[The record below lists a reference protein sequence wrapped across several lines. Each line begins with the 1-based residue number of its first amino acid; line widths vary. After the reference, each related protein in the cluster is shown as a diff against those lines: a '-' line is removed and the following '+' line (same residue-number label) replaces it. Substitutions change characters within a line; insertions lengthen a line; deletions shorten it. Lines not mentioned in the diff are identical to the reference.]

1 MNSAKNRQTEPKKIR
16 FKNDEAGFLL
26 FDALAFVV
34 FLSMMAFAVQ
44 FYTNSARL
52 RRENAVDTAAIY
64 IAKSQMSN
72 LRSRIAAGENIP
84 NDVGYLGASKDLSQF
99 QTTFE
104 VETEI
109 DDESDFSTQYNINLK
124 TISVTVKYNEK
135 QVTFNE
141 IVEIP

>member
-1 MNSAKNRQTEPKKIR
+1 MNFVKNRQTEPKKIR

-34 FLSMMAFAVQ
+34 FLSMLAFAVQ

-52 RRENAVDTAAIY
+52 RKENAVDVAAVY

-72 LRSRIAAGENIP
+72 LRSRLAAGENIP
-84 NDVGYLGASKDLSQF
+84 DDVSYLGASKDLSQF

-104 VETEI
+104 VESKI
-109 DDESDFSTQYNINLK
+109 DDESEFSSQYGINLK
-124 TISVTVKYNEK
+124 TISVTVTYGEK
-135 QVTFNE
+135 HVTFQE
-141 IVEIP
+141 IVESP